1 MLLFMVRKP
10 ADGPWASPVPRVSM
24 RAITVSHIDDGLL
37 VTVCLTVAGA
47 GRGSLDWTSLGG
59 SKPHEERSS
68 NLGRWEEHVDD

>member
-1 MLLFMVRKP
+1 
-10 ADGPWASPVPRVSM
+10 M